1 MSLSAS
7 TIKPGKNSRRKAKRV
22 GRGNG
27 SGKGT
32 YSARGLK
39 GQRSRSGGKS
49 RTQIRGFKANLQK
62 VPKLRGFNSIHAEKE
77 TVTLATLERISKDGS
92 IITPRLLDKQ
102 GVINHPENGV
112 KIVARGEL
120 KKKITIKSC
129 LASKKAIEM
138 IEKSGSKIV
147 F

>member
-1 MSLSAS
+1 MTLSAT
-7 TIKPGKNSRRKAKRV
+7 TIKPAKKAGRTSKRL
-22 GRGNG
+22 GRGNA

-49 RTQIRGFKANLQK
+49 RTQIRGFKASLQK
-62 VPKLRGFNSIHAEKE
+62 VPKLRGFNSPHDKKE
-77 TVTLATLERISKDGS
+77 TVTLTTLES
-92 IITPRLLDKQ
+92 ITKEGALVTPRYLDKK
-102 GVINHPENGV
+102 GVINHPTKGV
-112 KIVARGEL
+112 KIVATGVL
-120 KKKITIKSC
+120 KKKITIKGC
-129 LASKKAIEM
+129 LATKTAIEL

>member
-7 TIKPGKNSRRKAKRV
+7 TIKPGKNSRRTAKRV
-22 GRGNG
+22 GRGNS

-32 YSARGLK
+32 YSGRGLK

-49 RTQIRGFKANLQK
+49 RTQIRGFKASLQK
-62 VPKLRGFNSIHAEKE
+62 VPKLRGFKSIHSKKE
-77 TVTLATLERISKDGS
+77 TVTLATLERITEAGDVV
-92 IITPRLLDKQ
+92 TPRYLDKK

-120 KKKITIKSC
+120 KNKITIKSC
-129 LASKKAIEM
+129 LASKIAVEL
-138 IEKSGSKIV
+138 IEKNGSKIV

>member
-1 MSLSAS
+1 MVLTAS
-7 TIKPGKNSRRKAKRV
+7 TIKPGTGIKRRGKRV
-22 GRGNG
+22 GRGNA

-49 RTQIRGFKANLQK
+49 RTQIRAFRASLLK
-62 VPKLRGFNSIHAEKE
+62 VPKLRGFKSMYSKKE
-77 TVTLATLERISKDGS
+77 TVTLSTLERIVKEGDLV
-92 IITPRLLDKQ
+92 TPRYLDKK
-102 GVINHPENGV
+102 GVINRPVNGV

-120 KKKITIKSC
+120 KKKVTIKSC
-129 LASKKAIEM
+129 LASKKAVEL